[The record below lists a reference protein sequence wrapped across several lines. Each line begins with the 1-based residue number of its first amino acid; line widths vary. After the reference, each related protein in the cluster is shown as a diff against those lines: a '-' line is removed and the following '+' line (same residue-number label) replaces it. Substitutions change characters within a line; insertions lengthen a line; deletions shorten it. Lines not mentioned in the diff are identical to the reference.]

1 MLWSDWKADLDK
13 VFRGVSH
20 RYEGNDY
27 GKIVALTSK
36 EELFNLRHAWLR
48 NQTEWEPLASVMTEI
63 DFPGYT

>member
-13 VFRGVSH
+13 VFRGVPH

-27 GKIVALTSK
+27 GKIEIVALTSK

-48 NQTEWEPLASVMTEI
+48 NVINRESLLEYILSIQTE
-63 DFPGYT
+63 